1 MPRPVES
8 RPGRVVVID
17 GEVVQDGPNG
27 VAVSMTPEAAEL
39 TARRLAEAAREAIE
53 PRSAPD
59 PGD

>member
-1 MPRPVES
+1 
-8 RPGRVVVID
+8 VVD